1 MPTST
6 QKGRNMEIEIKS
18 TQILENNKETILQ
31 KGNAKIEQHI
41 KGTMITWKTREDN
54 ITYQMTILE
63 NKIILKKSNQTM
75 IFEKGKTTNSNLQ
88 TPYGTINMK
97 ITTNHMEIEKG
108 DNQLKKVILDYQ
120 IELEN
125 TTPYQ
130 NQIEIRMFV

>member
-1 MPTST
+1 
-6 QKGRNMEIEIKS
+6 
-18 TQILENNKETILQ
+18 
-31 KGNAKIEQHI
+31 
-41 KGTMITWKTREDN
+41 
-54 ITYQMTILE
+54 
-63 NKIILKKSNQTM
+63 M